1 LQGVQ
6 RGTKSFVKS
15 VSMETMHV
23 TTKIA
28 MTAQSLLE
36 SIDDVLSPE
45 PATVR
50 VQKQREKVRRAKE
63 TRNKNKPGSGSNTS
77 KNRSK
82 RTSTSTR
89 STTRR
94 ASVMEDQPGGLE
106 EGLRQAYD
114 SLTRGLQ
121 IAAHGLVAVPRE
133 EYQQHGTKG
142 AIKSVIK
149 GVPGAIL
156 RPMIGVTEAVSKTLI
171 GVQNT
176 MDPLQK
182 KDSKDRYKGNE
193 K

>member
-45 PATVR
+45 TVTTR
-50 VQKQREKVRRAKE
+50 AQKQREKIRRARE
-63 TRNKNKPGSGSNTS
+63 ARSKNKSGKGFNTPKS
-77 KNRSK
+77 
-82 RTSTSTR
+82 RTSRTTGH

-121 IAAHGLVAVPRE
+121 TAAHGLVVVPRE

-142 AIKSVIK
+142 AVKSVIK

-176 MDPLQK
+176 MDPVQK